1 MGLNPPDST
10 GFVTVNIDDILV
22 YSETL
27 EQHLEHLKIVIGKLI
42 QAGLKLKLSKCLFVH
57 DEVSY
62 LGHVITPKGLKT
74 SNQHITAVQEFPC
87 PMSVK
92 DVRQF
97 LGLASFYW
105 KFVQY
110 LAKIAGPLHLLT
122 RKNICFD
129 WTEDC
134 QHAFDH

>member
-97 LGLASFYW
+97 LGLAPFYW
-105 KFVQY
+105 KFVQSF
-110 LAKIAGPLHLLT
+110 AKIPGPLHLLT